1 MGIEAAAAVDGPA
14 VSRNEGHSRGFPAA
28 RARNF
33 RVGFC
38 SGTGQPA
45 ASACFRRVLKLLLME
60 EHLLSGAED
69 EELVADAALDLLIG
83 ELHIE
88 PFWPKPQLTQAHGMH
103 LRA

>member
-1 MGIEAAAAVDGPA
+1 
-14 VSRNEGHSRGFPAA
+14 
-28 RARNF
+28 
-33 RVGFC
+33 
-38 SGTGQPA
+38 
-45 ASACFRRVLKLLLME
+45 ME